1 MKVIGLPEL
10 STGHLEKLCEIAE
23 KTAREHVL
31 LNIPLNRI
39 NDISISIDVKGSKPI
54 TIDVDLEIIL
64 SPLNRGYDVE
74 KLLEITKERVF
85 LAIEKYLRKIK
96 CKSNQ

>member
-1 MKVIGLPEL
+1 MGIPEL
-10 STGHLEKLCEIAE
+10 STGNLEKLCEIAE
-23 KTAREHVL
+23 KTVREHVL

-39 NDISISIDVKGSKPI
+39 NDISISIDVEDSKPI
-54 TIDVDLEIIL
+54 TIDLDLEIIL
-64 SPLNRGYDVE
+64 SPLMRGYDLE

-85 LAIEKYLRKIK
+85 LAIEKYLREIK